1 MTEIRSVEI
10 EAQTVEAL
18 PERTAMS
25 LVNANLALP
34 VNLAIAANILSDAS
48 VAAANAEQT
57 DPIVQGLALQ
67 PPQL

>member
-1 MTEIRSVEI
+1 MMTELKYDRVE
-10 EAQTVEAL
+10 VL

-34 VNLAIAANILSDAS
+34 INVALAANVLSDAS

-57 DPIVQGLALQ
+57 TPIVQGLATQ

>member
-1 MTEIRSVEI
+1 MTELTHHRVEM
-10 EAQTVEAL
+10 L
-18 PERTAMS
+18 PERRAMS

-34 VNLAIAANILSDAS
+34 INVALAANILSDAS

-57 DPIVQGLALQ
+57 TPIVQGLAAQ

>member
-1 MTEIRSVEI
+1 MMTELKHHRVE
-10 EAQTVEAL
+10 VL

-34 VNLAIAANILSDAS
+34 INVALAANILSDAS

-57 DPIVQGLALQ
+57 TPIVQGLATQ